1 MHGDHSSF
9 QGGWRSSIFK
19 GWKKN
24 WQMEHGNPKK
34 LKWDRNFLV
43 TKLNADVEL
52 HWKRYYNSF
61 KLWLFLLLAFD
72 RSEKYARQCRWFFPG
87 FGVKIPKD
95 KMPCESWNE
104 VKYFWWKKS
113 GQPVDMLNIPL
124 FTRFYTSQVV
134 VWDFFHQQYPLG
146 WRESSSRCCPNLP
159 SLGFLFKKKK
169 GDDQKFS
176 NEGIRCM
183 VICHIEM
190 CIFNLY
196 GKIGAS
202 WTHQSHWKVWRK
214 GHLHSPDFISFPKK
228 SANHPLLVF
237 ILLTSC
243 LSWLQHAKRIVVQ
256 ALGVIVTTALFLKQP
271 WQIFYGIWE
280 KAFWKPRTQKCN
292 IFTDLTPPKSNI
304 SPETSETLEGFLLR
318 CKFSG
323 AVKLLQILTPKKLQT
338 KC

>member
-202 WTHQSHWKVWRK
+202 WTHQSHWKVWQK
-214 GHLHSPDFISFPKK
+214 GHLHSPDFIRFQKK
-228 SANHPLLVF
+228 APTIHYLSS
-237 ILLTSC
+237 SC
-243 LSWLQHAKRIVVQ
+243 LH
-256 ALGVIVTTALFLKQP
+256 TACPGFS
-271 WQIFYGIWE
+271 
-280 KAFWKPRTQKCN
+280 TQR
-292 IFTDLTPPKSNI
+292 
-304 SPETSETLEGFLLR
+304 E
-318 CKFSG
+318 
-323 AVKLLQILTPKKLQT
+323 
-338 KC
+338 